1 MENRL
6 NVFIIT
12 DLEGIAGVDDIADI
26 DRTSARFATAREK
39 LTDSINL
46 AVLACFEAGA
56 TAVYY
61 MDGHGGGGNVYAEKI
76 DVRAELCTVARWE
89 ELLRGG
95 EIDCQIELGSHARA
109 GTVYGFLDHTISS
122 KQNYYIKHN
131 GREMSEFALQAT
143 LCARYGV
150 PLCAVIGDRAACL
163 QAREYVPNVFVGA
176 LKEANCRNHASSY
189 ENADEILTDTV
200 KAALAGYRE
209 VSLIAVKEPLTVEQ
223 AYYRTDMCEDAM
235 ARSPK
240 ARRVDARTLEKTI
253 ERISLYAD
261 LMI

>member
-1 MENRL
+1 M
-6 NVFIIT
+6 NVFLLT
-12 DLEGIAGVDDIADI
+12 DLEGIPGV
-26 DRTSARFATAREK
+26 TSIEQMERGTPPNLLAREK
-39 LTDSINL
+39 LCEWINKT
-46 AVLACFEAGA
+46 AAYCRKHGA
-56 TAVYY
+56 DTVYY
-61 MDGHGGGGNVYAEKI
+61 LDGHGGGGNVYAEKI
-76 DVRAELCTVARWE
+76 DARAELCSVARWE
-89 ELLRGG
+89 ELLRAG
-95 EIDCQIELGSHARA
+95 EIDCQMELGSHARA
-109 GTVYGFLDHTISS
+109 GTACGFLDHTISS

-176 LKEANCRNHASSY
+176 LKEANCRNHATSY
-189 ENADEILTDTV
+189 ENADEILADTV

-209 VSLIAVKEPLTVEQ
+209 VSLIAVKEPLIVEQ

-235 ARSPK
+235 TRCPK
-240 ARRVDARTLEKTI
+240 VRRVDARTLEKTVK
-253 ERISLYAD
+253 EISSYAD